1 MLKPEQLE
9 AIKYLALPKQGGLS
23 HEQIAE
29 KVGVTRQTLYRWRQ
43 DLKFNDEIKREI
55 NRNTLTHIPDVMNTL
70 IKKAIEGDNKASELL
85 LKAQSMLN
93 NVVEIEDRKNPQKEQ
108 SSDIDA
114 MKAEIERMRVK
125 RIK

>member
-1 MLKPEQLE
+1 
-9 AIKYLALPKQGGLS
+9 
-23 HEQIAE
+23 
-29 KVGVTRQTLYRWRQ
+29 
-43 DLKFNDEIKREI
+43 
-55 NRNTLTHIPDVMNTL
+55 VMNTL

-108 SSDIDA
+108 STDIDA